1 MDLNIWGDDSYYEKK
16 CENLDEQF
24 QSVCAE
30 AIGLARKF
38 GNEEKRSLSC
48 VRINETSENN
58 ITSEMIKECWQESG
72 CLIFLYEK
80 RAYSEPGI
88 ILKVLDEKREKLG
101 QLMRERQIESCYAS
115 TSKLP

>member
-1 MDLNIWGDDSYYEKK
+1 MDLNIWGDDSYYERK

-72 CLIFLYEK
+72 CLIFLYDVLPETESRLSQEK

-101 QLMRERQIESCYAS
+101 QLMRER
-115 TSKLP
+115 